1 LKYFPQVCSLEDPLA
16 TLNAVEEDSVT
27 KKQQEEDVE
36 LFGDCLGPFDHHK
49 DEVSMVHDLQVQES
63 DVINEDALD
72 TCVEGSNQLLSEAM
86 DLDQQSDSEAAP
98 LTIADLALELPQQG
112 ENISPLQSWLDRTV
126 PPANPKIVHS
136 LRQDKERH
144 EDEMRHRELE
154 EIEIFRNVHIVP
166 NLQDENPIALP
177 KVTATGEDELEL
189 GARIYYRNILDRYPL
204 IEHYL
209 ARRLAEAN
217 WFRAKRLGTAKFPKF
232 KLGDFDKL
240 ESRAGSRRNSFAESA
255 STDIDI
261 VDQIGQYLFR
271 DYLSHSRPDN
281 PPDVDLLTPYGL
293 SFKEDR
299 GKSRRHTC
307 AMCSVSFK
315 RLKQLER
322 HKKHIHSQDEQFKC
336 PDCPSTFKNKDVC
349 ERHWHLEHSDVAYN
363 CPDCG
368 KRSLTA
374 AERERHVRREH
385 PNSIYA
391 LFGANLTPSRNP
403 PVDHSSR
410 ELPPP
415 LVEIS
420 NKKETFVDS
429 LIGKISRLPADTSPC

>member
-1 LKYFPQVCSLEDPLA
+1 
-16 TLNAVEEDSVT
+16 
-27 KKQQEEDVE
+27 
-36 LFGDCLGPFDHHK
+36 
-49 DEVSMVHDLQVQES
+49 
-63 DVINEDALD
+63 
-72 TCVEGSNQLLSEAM
+72 
-86 DLDQQSDSEAAP
+86 
-98 LTIADLALELPQQG
+98 
-112 ENISPLQSWLDRTV
+112 
-126 PPANPKIVHS
+126 
-136 LRQDKERH
+136 
-144 EDEMRHRELE
+144 MRRRELE

-189 GARIYYRNILDRYPL
+189 GARIYYRNIVDRYPL

-217 WFRAKRLGTAKFPKF
+217 WFRAKRLGAAKFPEF
-232 KLGDFDKL
+232 KPEDFDKL
-240 ESRAGSRRNSFAESA
+240 ESRAGSRRSSFSESA

-271 DYLSHSRPDN
+271 DYLSHSRSDN
-281 PPDVDLLTPYGL
+281 PPDVDPLIPYGL
-293 SFKEDR
+293 SFKENR
-299 GKSRRHTC
+299 AKSRRYTC

-315 RLKQLER
+315 RLKQLKR
-322 HKKHIHSQDEQFKC
+322 HKKHIHSHDEQFKC
-336 PDCPSTFKNKDVC
+336 PDCHSTFKNKDVC

-374 AERERHVRREH
+374 AERERHVQREH

-391 LFGANLTPSRNP
+391 LFGANLATSRNP
-403 PVDHSSR
+403 LVDHSSR

-420 NKKETFVDS
+420 NEKETFVAS
-429 LIGKISRLPADTSPC
+429 LIGKIPRLPADMSLC